1 MKGAPKADLYDE
13 FVPFYDLA
21 YADRAAEIAFY
32 TSLVRPED
40 TSVLELG
47 CGTGS
52 ILAGISGTLLT
63 RCGAVVRTVGVDRSA
78 LMLRHARDRHPQ
90 LQLVCGDLSRPPL
103 RGPFDL
109 IVCAF
114 NTLQM
119 LESDAALLRTFEAA
133 HHLLG
138 PEGRLVFDLYNP
150 SHEAPGAPSTADRRN
165 RVVRS
170 FADSQGHRLD
180 VHEDA
185 TETPDGTS
193 VELDWRVMDLSV
205 TPPIVRARLV
215 LRLYHYAPATIES
228 LLRSARLRIRE
239 RYGDVLRSPFDGR
252 TSKKQVVVC
261 SR

>member
-1 MKGAPKADLYDE
+1 MKGAPNADLYDE

-21 YADRAAEIAFY
+21 YPDRGAEIAFY

-52 ILAGISGTLLT
+52 ILAGIGRTLLM
-63 RCGAVVRTVGVDRSA
+63 RRGAAARTVGVDRSA
-78 LMLRHARDRHPQ
+78 LMLQHAREQHPQ
-90 LQLVCGDLSRPPL
+90 LQWVRGDLSQPPV

-119 LESDAALLRTFEAA
+119 LESDAALLRTFDAA

-138 PEGRLVFDLYNP
+138 PEGRFVFDLYNP
-150 SHEAPGAPSTADRRN
+150 SHEALGAPSHADRRN

-170 FADSQGHRLD
+170 FTDAQGHRFD
-180 VHEDA
+180 VRENA
-185 TETPDGTS
+185 TEDPDGMS

-205 TPPIVRARLV
+205 TPPAARARLV
-215 LRLYHYAPATIES
+215 LRLYHYSPRTIES
-228 LLRSARLRIRE
+228 LLRLAQLRILE

-252 TSKKQVVVC
+252 ASKKQVVVC